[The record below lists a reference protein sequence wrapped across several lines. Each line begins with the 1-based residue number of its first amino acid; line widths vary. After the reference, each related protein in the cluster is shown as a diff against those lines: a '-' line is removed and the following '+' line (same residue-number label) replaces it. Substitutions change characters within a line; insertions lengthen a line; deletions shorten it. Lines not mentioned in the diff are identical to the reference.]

1 MSNQTSGT
9 KPGTRSTGSGV
20 ARVFALAL
28 SLSALSC
35 HAYSCVWVGHYRECV
50 GWFSAFQMA
59 ARLLIY
65 SSVPVAAIVIVGA
78 GIARLFG
85 LRSRLGTAFGCWYLG
100 SLLIGLFLSWFIPK
114 II

>member
-1 MSNQTSGT
+1 MPNQTSV
-9 KPGTRSTGSGV
+9 RSPERDRRALGWLGC
-20 ARVFALAL
+20 FALAL

-35 HAYSCVWVGHYRECV
+35 HAYSWVWVGHYRECV